1 MVSDDEVVSIATDVA
16 VTERLAQAASAWVK
30 TLSEPERAL
39 AVYPFDDAERFDWHY
54 VPRRRNGLRKG
65 DMTSR
70 KHAAALDLLRS
81 AVSKDGFFKAL
92 RIMLLEDEL
101 RRIEG
106 SPLSRRDPDNYAFTV
121 FGTPGTFPWGWRIE
135 GHHLSINLTVA
146 APGRLAIT
154 PTFTGSN
161 PARIPSGR
169 WAGDR
174 VMAAE
179 YHRALDLGRTLDVDQ
194 RSRAVLQPRS
204 MGDIITGPGRDHA
217 LQVPEGLPFPALR
230 PDQQAR
236 LLDLVEVYV
245 GLAREDI
252 ASSYMDRVRE
262 GGLEALHF
270 AWAGGMEDG
279 TAFYYRIHG
288 PRILIEFDNTQNNA
302 NHIHAVWRDPVNDFG
317 RDDLRRHYETAGR
330 DHGH

>member
-1 MVSDDEVVSIATDVA
+1 MASDDEIVSIATDAA
-16 VTERLAQAASAWVK
+16 VTDRLAQAASRWIE
-30 TLSEPERAL
+30 TLSERERAQ

-54 VPRRRNGLRKG
+54 VPRRRNGLRQG

-70 KHAAALDLLRS
+70 QREAALDLLRS
-81 AVSKDGFFKAL
+81 AVSQDGFSKAL
-92 RIMLLEDEL
+92 GIMRLEDEL

-106 SPLSRRDPDNYAFTV
+106 APLSRRDPDNYAFTV
-121 FGTPGTFPWGWRIE
+121 FGTPGICLWGWRIE
-135 GHHLSINLTVA
+135 GHHLSINLTVT

-169 WAGDR
+169 RVGDR

-179 YHRALDLGRTLDVDQ
+179 YFQALDLARTLDMDQ
-194 RSRAVLQPRS
+194 RSRAVLQPGS

-217 LQVPEGLPFPALR
+217 LQVPEGLSFPALR

-245 GLAREDI
+245 GLARGDI
-252 ASSYMDRVRE
+252 ASSYIDRVRE
-262 GGLEALHF
+262 GGLDALHF

-302 NHIHAVWRDPVNDFG
+302 NHIHAIWRDPVNDFG
-317 RDDLRRHYETAGR
+317 RDDLRRHYETAGT